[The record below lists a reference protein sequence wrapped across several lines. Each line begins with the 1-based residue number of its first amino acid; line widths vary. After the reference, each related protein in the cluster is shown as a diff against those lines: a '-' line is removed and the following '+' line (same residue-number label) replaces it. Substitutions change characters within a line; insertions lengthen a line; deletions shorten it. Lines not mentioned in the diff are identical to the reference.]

1 METTPA
7 HRTLQAF
14 RQELYQALRR
24 RADALFELS
33 DAVLTA
39 AGPLTAARLSLE
51 PAFRRRWPSAS
62 DALSDGS
69 LEVGRARALVGAA
82 LADQELSG
90 PEVWALDG
98 TVWPRPAAKTSAGRT
113 YAHQP

>member
-7 HRTLQAF
+7 HRPLQAF

-24 RADALFELS
+24 RADALFELA

-39 AGPLTAARLSLE
+39 SGPLTTARLSLE
-51 PAFRRRWPSAS
+51 PVFRRRWPSAS

-69 LEVGRARALVGAA
+69 LEGGGARARGGATRAGRAR
-82 LADQELSG
+82 SG
-90 PEVWALDG
+90 RGVWARG
-98 TVWPRPAAKTSAGRT
+98 G
-113 YAHQP
+113 